1 MVETWQRLIGHTLRV
16 GDKDVQITIHETYM
30 GDNPGV
36 PAYVRV
42 VAPNGLITEGGV
54 AEAWRE
60 MHVLLGITP
69 PSPPKAPESPE
80 PQKSDSSPKSSTQ
93 LPSIQQP
100 AAAPLPALAAARLS
114 APALSAPATDERES
128 PQYELEEEDIEAE
141 EDRPMNRNTLKE
153 TLIRVLNSPVQ
164 VADDSDGDYED
175 EPPREITAEDVAGIP
190 NLATSADAAAFIED
204 VDRNIELI
212 EMRADAVARAKKL
225 EYLKKANSRKR
236 CEHVKLNGENCGS
249 PAVRRERF
257 CHFHGQAHASSID
270 LPVIE
275 DQRSLQIALT
285 KLAQQVASNKID
297 AVQAKLLLQI
307 LESAGRNL
315 PAEGLES

>member
-1 MVETWQRLIGHTLRV
+1 
-16 GDKDVQITIHETYM
+16 
-30 GDNPGV
+30 
-36 PAYVRV
+36 
-42 VAPNGLITEGGV
+42 
-54 AEAWRE
+54 

-69 PSPPKAPESPE
+69 PSPPVVPEHQEPETSESNPLPES
-80 PQKSDSSPKSSTQ
+80 QLSPVETAEVVSV
-93 LPSIQQP
+93 P
-100 AAAPLPALAAARLS
+100 AVAEASLLVPAVATPALAA
-114 APALSAPATDERES
+114 PAADDQESLDHEQEDE
-128 PQYELEEEDIEAE
+128 DFEAE
-141 EDRPMNRNTLKE
+141 EEPQMNRNTLRE

-164 VADDSDGDYED
+164 VADDSTGGYDD

-190 NLATSADAAAFIED
+190 NLATSADAAAFLED

-212 EMRADAVARAKKL
+212 EMRADAAARAKKL

-236 CEHVKLNGENCGS
+236 CEHVKLNGESCGS
-249 PAVRRERF
+249 PAVRGERF
-257 CHFHGQAHASSID
+257 CHFHGQAHAPSID
-270 LPVIE
+270 FPLIE

-307 LESAGRNL
+307 LDSAGRNL